1 MKSKLTICITYI
13 DSKIKQKYLM
23 NPFFAFSLCQDINNW
38 NKEYHLIYFCVFC
51 FIIIL
56 WSLFTKYNITF
67 SKVFLILRMFKNI
80 WNDKIQWEMTFQ
92 MLRFG
97 MWIWAWLLLT
107 WYFINGEWGCIFHVI
122 YCFNRVFL
130 HTTCYSI
137 SREFIN

>member
-23 NPFFAFSLCQDINNW
+23 NPFVAFSLCQDINNW

-67 SKVFLILRMFKNI
+67 SKVFIIHNYVCLKIYEMIKYNEKWRSKCYVLVCEFELGFYWHDISLMANGVAFFMSYIVLIV
-80 WNDKIQWEMTFQ
+80 
-92 MLRFG
+92 
-97 MWIWAWLLLT
+97 
-107 WYFINGEWGCIFHVI
+107 YF
-122 YCFNRVFL
+122 YTQL
-130 HTTCYSI
+130 ATL
-137 SREFIN
+137 